1 MDGETYGIGILWGQ
15 SCLKIIPYDRRPNR
29 TCRSHL
35 SSVRFLDSVDLA
47 VCPGGKQCR
56 MVLQLPNGQKGQRP
70 YK

>member
-47 VCPGGKQCR
+47 VCPGGK
-56 MVLQLPNGQKGQRP
+56 
-70 YK
+70 